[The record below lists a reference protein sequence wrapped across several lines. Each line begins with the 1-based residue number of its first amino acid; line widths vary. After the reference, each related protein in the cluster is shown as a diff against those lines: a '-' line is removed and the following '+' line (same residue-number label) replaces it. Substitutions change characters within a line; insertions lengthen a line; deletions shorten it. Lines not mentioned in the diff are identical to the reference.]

1 MTERQQKCK
10 QLTKGPHEL
19 GFLNHNSENDSAAI
33 CGMFKEMQGAVTKT
47 SMQFLLLL
55 DFSDLVRKMELL
67 EIN

>member
-47 SMQFLLLL
+47 SM
-55 DFSDLVRKMELL
+55 
-67 EIN
+67 